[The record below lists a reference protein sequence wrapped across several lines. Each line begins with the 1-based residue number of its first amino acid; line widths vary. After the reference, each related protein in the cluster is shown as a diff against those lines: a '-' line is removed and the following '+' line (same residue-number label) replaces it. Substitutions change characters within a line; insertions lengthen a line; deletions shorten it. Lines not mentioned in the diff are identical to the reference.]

1 MIEAFAPA
9 KINLTLHVTGRRDN
23 GYHELDSL
31 VVFADI
37 GDRIEIELAETSE
50 LTVEGPMAK
59 DVPEDDGNLVMRAAR
74 LMGLDARIRLQK
86 FLPNAAGLGGGS
98 SDAAAVLRALSQ
110 LSGYP
115 VPKDAL
121 SLGADVPACLSARGV
136 RMRGI
141 GEDITP
147 VMGLPALHA
156 VLINP
161 AAPVPTK
168 DVFARLET
176 PANAPMPDDLPL
188 LRDPGDAVA
197 WLRSMR
203 NDLEAPAQS
212 LQPVIGQVLETL
224 SATPGCQL
232 ARMSGSG
239 ATCFG
244 IYFGAETAAS
254 AAGRLRE
261 GFPGWWVA
269 ATRLNA
275 PS

>member
-9 KINLTLHVTGRRDN
+9 KINLTLHVTGQRDN

-37 GDRIEIELAETSE
+37 GDRIGIELAETSE
-50 LTVEGPMAK
+50 LTVEGPMANG
-59 DVPEDDGNLVMRAAR
+59 VPEDDDNLVMRAAR

-98 SDAAAVLRALSQ
+98 SDAAAVLRALAQ
-110 LSGYP
+110 LSGRP
-115 VPKDAL
+115 VPEDAL
-121 SLGADVPACLSARGV
+121 SLGADVPACLQARAA

-141 GEDITP
+141 GESITP
-147 VMGLPALHA
+147 VTGLPALHA

-161 AAPVPTK
+161 AAPVATQS
-168 DVFARLET
+168 VFQQLQTR
-176 PANAPMPDDLPL
+176 ANAPMPDELPPL
-188 LRDPGDAVA
+188 ADAGAAVA

-203 NDLEAPAQS
+203 NDLEAPAQA
-212 LQPVIGQVLETL
+212 LQPVIGQVIETL

-244 IYFGAETAAS
+244 LYNDAETAAS

-261 GFPGWWVA
+261 GFAGWWVA

>member
-37 GDRIEIELAETSE
+37 GDRIEIDLAETPE
-50 LTVEGPMAK
+50 LTVQGPMAGG
-59 DVPEDDGNLVMRAAR
+59 VPEGDDNLVMRAAR

-98 SDAAAVLRALSQ
+98 SDAAAVLKALSE
-110 LSGYP
+110 LSGRP
-115 VPKDAL
+115 LPDDAL
-121 SLGADVPACLSARGV
+121 SLGADVPVCLEARAA

-141 GEDITP
+141 GEQITP
-147 VMGLPALHA
+147 VAGLPALHA

-161 AAPVPTK
+161 AAAVPTK
-168 DVFARLET
+168 EVFARMET
-176 PANAPMPDDLPL
+176 SANPPMPDDLPL
-188 LRDPGDAVA
+188 LTDPGDAVA
-197 WLRSMR
+197 WLRTMR

-212 LQPVIGQVLETL
+212 LQPLIGQVLETL

-275 PS
+275 AS